1 METESLKQQKLERKF
16 ENQEIGTV
24 ASSDAASRY
33 PTQNDDEVMEIF
45 NVTTSEAPENLR
57 LEDNIRDDME
67 FRFASY

>member
-1 METESLKQQKLERKF
+1 MKQQKLERKF

-24 ASSDAASRY
+24 ASSDATSRY

-45 NVTTSEAPENLR
+45 NVTTSEALENLR
-57 LEDNIRDDME
+57 LEDNISDDME